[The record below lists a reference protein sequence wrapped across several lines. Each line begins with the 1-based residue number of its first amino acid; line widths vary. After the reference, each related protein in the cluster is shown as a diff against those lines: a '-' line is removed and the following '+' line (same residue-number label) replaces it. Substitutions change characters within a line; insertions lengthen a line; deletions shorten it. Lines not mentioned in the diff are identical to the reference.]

1 MKIGTNTLLILGG
14 IAVGGYLYMQ
24 NKKKQAQA
32 SAPSDSDR
40 GGGFGGGGGGIA
52 PITPAVVVTTP
63 ATTTPPKEDKPTP
76 KEIVSQKVTEE
87 APQDTSKVIA
97 PKKNFVD
104 TDTEEMS
111 MGYLDFDG
119 NMD

>member
-32 SAPSDSDR
+32 SAPSDSER
-40 GGGFGGGGGGIA
+40 GGGFGGGGGIA

-63 ATTTPPKEDKPTP
+63 ATTPPPKEDKPTP

-87 APQDTSKVIA
+87 APQDTSKVIP

-104 TDTEEMS
+104 TDTEEMGI
-111 MGYLDFDG
+111 GYLDFDG